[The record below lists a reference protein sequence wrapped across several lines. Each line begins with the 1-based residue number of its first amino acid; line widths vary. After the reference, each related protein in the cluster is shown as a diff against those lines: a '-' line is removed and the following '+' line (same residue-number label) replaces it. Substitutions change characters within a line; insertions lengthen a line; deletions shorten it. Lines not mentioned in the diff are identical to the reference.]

1 MTKIAQTI
9 GSTYRKNLR
18 VQDYLAMT
26 IKSSKKQRRR
36 NRENEDTAIKILQQ
50 MLRNLILVKN
60 SRKN

>member
-9 GSTYRKNLR
+9 RSTYRKNLR

>member
-9 GSTYRKNLR
+9 RSTYRKNLR

-36 NRENEDTAIKILQQ
+36 NRENEDTAIKIV
-50 MLRNLILVKN
+50 R
-60 SRKN
+60 